1 MVRKKAKVLI
11 SIISI
16 VMVCL
21 LVSTATTTVAAENWG
36 NLKIRDEIKWKVVP
50 DPVDNLTSVAY
61 LELKIMG
68 FSGDD
73 MAYKYT
79 VTIVYDSSTHT
90 QSGTD
95 TADEEAWF
103 VFSQSY
109 LQKMKAAAEEDPNT
123 TWTETNFSWKGTN
136 YKAHYAKTIFDDG
149 GFIEAW
155 VDQGTGI
162 LFVMRGTATPQTV
175 ELESTTA
182 SLTKAGF
189 CLGTVLI
196 AFVSVATLVSY
207 SIVRYGKKK
216 RT

>member
-1 MVRKKAKVLI
+1 MARKKAKVLI
-11 SIISI
+11 SFISI
-16 VMVCL
+16 VMVFL
-21 LVSTATTTVAAENWG
+21 FASTATTTVAAENWG
-36 NLKIRDEIKWKVVP
+36 NLEVRDVMKWKLVP
-50 DPVDNLTSVAY
+50 DPVDNPDLVVY
-61 LELKIMG
+61 LELRVMG

-73 MAYKYT
+73 MAYSYT
-79 VTIVYDSSTHT
+79 GTAHYDSTT
-90 QSGTD
+90 KIIWSGQTTD
-95 TADEEAWF
+95 DEEAWY

-109 LQKMKAAAEEDPNT
+109 LQKMKVAAEDDPNE

-136 YKAHYAKTIFDDG
+136 YKTHYVKRIDDG
-149 GFIEAW
+149 GNIEAW
-155 VDQGTGI
+155 IDQGTGI
-162 LFVMRGTATPQTV
+162 LFEMQGTTPPQTV

-189 CLGTVLI
+189 CLGTILI